1 MIETIELSDALP
13 AAYLRTL
20 NFSIRPKHIKPNK
33 IIFVI
38 SGENL
43 NQALETFYLNPK
55 IRILDFCSSYRE
67 LRGMI
72 FTFKKI
78 NDAGDK

>member
-20 NFSIRPKHIKPNK
+20 NFSVRPKHTELNRIS
-33 IIFVI
+33 FVI

-55 IRILDFCSSYRE
+55 VRILDFCSAYRE
-67 LRGMI
+67 LRGML

-78 NDAGDK
+78 NDAGK